1 MEEETIK
8 VKNSELVISLD
19 FELNWGVRDVFRDGQ
34 YDENL
39 FGVQATLPKL
49 LAFFEKYKYKHMHYA
64 AHTQLAYVGANEQQD
79 PLHFGQSLIERIIH
93 TPHQEIGTHTFSHF
107 YCLENGQTEKDFR
120 ADLQATKEIS
130 IGQIADIK
138 SLVFPR
144 NQINPHYFTACMDA
158 GLLCYRGNEEH
169 ILYKATKF
177 TDKNILLRIG
187 KLLDTYIII
196 SGHHTFRLEDMQKEA
211 FINVRS
217 SSFLRPYCALLSRL
231 EGLKLRRIKSGML
244 MAAKE
249 GAYYHLCWHP
259 HNFGKYMDKNLAM
272 LERLLQYYK
281 ELQKQYN
288 FQSYSMQE
296 VAMLCRQ

>member
-8 VKNSELVISLD
+8 VKNSELVLSLD

-138 SLVFPR
+138 SLFF
-144 NQINPHYFTACMDA
+144 FT
-158 GLLCYRGNEEH
+158 
-169 ILYKATKF
+169 
-177 TDKNILLRIG
+177 
-187 KLLDTYIII
+187 
-196 SGHHTFRLEDMQKEA
+196 
-211 FINVRS
+211 
-217 SSFLRPYCALLSRL
+217 
-231 EGLKLRRIKSGML
+231 
-244 MAAKE
+244 
-249 GAYYHLCWHP
+249 
-259 HNFGKYMDKNLAM
+259 
-272 LERLLQYYK
+272 
-281 ELQKQYN
+281 
-288 FQSYSMQE
+288 
-296 VAMLCRQ
+296 